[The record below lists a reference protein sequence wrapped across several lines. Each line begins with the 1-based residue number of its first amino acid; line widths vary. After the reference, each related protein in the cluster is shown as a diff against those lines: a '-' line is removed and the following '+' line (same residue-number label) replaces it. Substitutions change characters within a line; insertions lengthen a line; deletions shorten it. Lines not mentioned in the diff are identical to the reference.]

1 MNFSPVIIPT
11 MNRYEHLKRLIDS
24 LAKNKFAPETELYI
38 GFDYPPPNKGY
49 EDGYKKIKD
58 YLPTITGFNK
68 VHIIERDKN
77 WGAIE
82 NIKDLIRI
90 VIAKH
95 DRFIFTDDDNSFSP
109 CFLEY
114 INNGLEK
121 FKDDKTIL
129 SIQGFSYP
137 IEYPTSE
144 SNVVK
149 MQRYYSDWGYGI
161 WKDRYEMLR
170 DTITQEYFNKMF
182 YDKKQYTLLR
192 KKSRKNYIY
201 AFGLCSPEKTSF
213 RINPI
218 RPNIRPM
225 DYTSSIFQCVNNMYS
240 IMPKTTLV
248 KNNGWDNSGIHCQDI
263 NSPIARLFIEQKLD
277 GKDTWEEFIL
287 DENETNLI
295 NEKVDKSLIGQ
306 YSKKIYIKTLV
317 KHFLY
322 RFNIIEKLV
331 RKK

>member
-11 MNRYEHLKRLIDS
+11 LNRYEHLKDCVDS

-38 GFDYPPPNKGY
+38 GLDFPPNEKY
-49 EDGYKKIKD
+49 EDGYKRVKD
-58 YLPTITGFNK
+58 YLPSITGFKK
-68 VHIIERDKN
+68 VHIIERNKN

-82 NIKDLIRI
+82 NIKDLIRT

-95 DRFIFTDDDNSFSP
+95 DSFIFTEDDNVFSP

-137 IEYPTSE
+137 IEYPTSG

-149 MQRYYSDWGYGI
+149 MQRYYSDWGFGI
-161 WKDRYEMLR
+161 WKNRYEILR
-170 DTITQEYFNKMF
+170 DTITQEYFDKMF
-182 YDKKQYTLLR
+182 HDKKQYTLLR
-192 KKSRKNYIY
+192 KKSHKNYIY

-240 IMPKTTLV
+240 IMPKITLV
-248 KNNGWDNSGIHCQDI
+248 KNNGWDNSGIHCADV

-277 GKDTWEEFIL
+277 SKDTWKEFII

-295 NEKVDKSLIGQ
+295 NKKVDKSLIGQ
-306 YSKKIYIKTLV
+306 YSKKTYIKTLI
-317 KHFLY
+317 KHILC
-322 RFNIIEKLV
+322 RFDIIGKLAR
-331 RKK
+331 RK

>member
-11 MNRYEHLKRLIDS
+11 LNRYEHLKDCLDS
-24 LAKNKFAPETELYI
+24 LAKNKFALETELYI
-38 GFDYPPPNKGY
+38 GLDFPPNEKY
-49 EDGYKKIKD
+49 EDGYKKVKD
-58 YLPTITGFNK
+58 YLPTITGFKN

-95 DRFIFTDDDNSFSP
+95 DSFIFTEDDNVFSP

-137 IEYPTSE
+137 IEYPASE

-149 MQRYYSDWGYGI
+149 MQRYYSDWGFGI
-161 WKDRYEMLR
+161 WKDRYEILR
-170 DTITQEYFNKMF
+170 DTITQEYFDKMF
-182 YDKKQYTLLR
+182 CDKKQYTLLR

-213 RINPI
+213 RVNSM

-240 IMPKTTLV
+240 IMPKATLV
-248 KNNGWDNSGIHCQDI
+248 KNNGWDNSGIHCA
-263 NSPIARLFIEQKLD
+263 NVKSPIARLFIGQKLD
-277 GKDTWEEFIL
+277 NKVAWKEFAL
-287 DENETNLI
+287 NENETNLI

-306 YSKKIYIKTLV
+306 YSKKTYIKTRI
-317 KHFLY
+317 KHFLF
-322 RFNIIEKLV
+322 RFNIIEKLA

>member
-1 MNFSPVIIPT
+1 MNFSPVIIPAF
-11 MNRYEHLKRLIDS
+11 NRYEHLKKCVDS
-24 LAKNKFAPETELYI
+24 LAKNKFAPDTELYI
-38 GFDYPPPNKGY
+38 GLDFPPNEKY
-49 EDGYKKIKD
+49 EDGYKKVKTYIS
-58 YLPTITGFNK
+58 TITGFKKIN
-68 VHIIERDKN
+68 IIERNKN

-95 DRFIFTDDDNSFSP
+95 DRFIFTDDDNEFSP

-144 SNVVK
+144 SNVIK

-161 WKDRYEMLR
+161 WKDRYEILR
-170 DTITQEYFNKMF
+170 DTITQGYFDKMF
-182 YDKKQYTLLR
+182 YDKKQYALLK

-248 KNNGWDNSGIHCQDI
+248 KNNGWDNSGIHCAA
-263 NSPIARLFIEQKLD
+263 NSPIARLFIDQKLD
-277 GKDTWEEFIL
+277 NKDTYKEFII
-287 DENETNLI
+287 DEKETNLV
-295 NEKVDKSLIGQ
+295 NKKVDKSLIGE
-306 YSKKIYIKTLV
+306 YSKKTYIKTII

-322 RFNIIEKLV
+322 RFDIIEKLA

>member
-11 MNRYEHLKRLIDS
+11 LNRYEHLKNCVDS

-38 GFDYPPPNKGY
+38 GLDFPPNEKY
-49 EDGYKKIKD
+49 EDGYKRVKD
-58 YLPTITGFNK
+58 YLPSITGFKK
-68 VHIIERDKN
+68 VHIIERNKN

-82 NIKDLIRI
+82 NIKDLIRT
-90 VIAKH
+90 VIAEH
-95 DRFIFTDDDNSFSP
+95 DSFIFTEDDNVFSP

-137 IEYPTSE
+137 IEYPTSG

-149 MQRYYSDWGYGI
+149 MQRYYSDWGFGI
-161 WKDRYEMLR
+161 WKNRYEILR
-170 DTITQEYFNKMF
+170 DTITQESFDKMF
-182 YDKKQYTLLR
+182 HDKKQYTLLR
-192 KKSRKNYIY
+192 KKSHKNYIY

-248 KNNGWDNSGIHCQDI
+248 KNNGWDNSGIHYADV
-263 NSPIARLFIEQKLD
+263 NSPIVKLFIEQEVD
-277 GKDTWEEFIL
+277 NKDTWKKFII
-287 DENETNLI
+287 DENETDLI
-295 NEKVDKSLIGQ
+295 NKKVDKSLIGQ
-306 YSKKIYIKTLV
+306 YSKKTYIKTLI
-317 KHFLY
+317 KHILC
-322 RFNIIEKLV
+322 RFDIIGKLV